1 MNKTSSYIITI
12 VIIIIILEGNKILI
26 RKLQQLT
33 KKVKEKIEDSYN
45 NHFNTSSVRKR
56 LFAITSEGDDDDIN
70 DVPINSIDDK
80 IEQDSVT
87 ELNEKVELTRKLRLA
102 TSIKYAR
109 SFINNEN
116 RNYAQT
122 QNNSSSEQ
130 QLEKFH
136 ITEENDKIR
145 FLR

>member
-33 KKVKEKIEDSYN
+33 KKVKEKIDSYN

-56 LFAITSEGDDDDIN
+56 LFAITSEGDDNDIN

>member
-1 MNKTSSYIITI
+1 
-12 VIIIIILEGNKILI
+12 
-26 RKLQQLT
+26 
-33 KKVKEKIEDSYN
+33 VKEKIDSYN

-56 LFAITSEGDDDDIN
+56 LFAITSEGDDNDIN

>member
-56 LFAITSEGDDDDIN
+56 LFAITSEGDDNDIN

-80 IEQDSVT
+80 IEQESIT
-87 ELNEKVELTRKLRLA
+87 ELNEKVELARKLRLT

-122 QNNSSSEQ
+122 QSNNS
-130 QLEKFH
+130 
-136 ITEENDKIR
+136 ND
-145 FLR
+145 

>member
-1 MNKTSSYIITI
+1 VNKTSSYIITI

-33 KKVKEKIEDSYN
+33 KKVKEKIDSYN

-56 LFAITSEGDDDDIN
+56 LFAITSEGDDNDIN